1 MGVAADLSGL
11 AEKGEILD
19 KKVGPGTGNIASG
32 PAMTRNEAIRSV
44 EAGIEAV
51 DHVAQEGLDVLGT
64 GDMGIGNTT
73 PSSAIVAVVTNRP
86 VREVTGRGTG
96 LDDAALAHKIAVIE
110 RAIETNQPNRD
121 DPIDVLAKVG
131 GFEIGGLMGAVL
143 GAAARKIPII
153 IDGLISSAGALLAA
167 ELAPHAKDYVIASHQ
182 SVEIGHRAIHEHLGL
197 KPYLD
202 LGLRLGEGTGAALA
216 MHLVDAAVR
225 ILSEMSTFSEAGV
238 SRET

>member
-1 MGVAADLSGL
+1 
-11 AEKGEILD
+11 
-19 KKVGPGTGNIASG
+19 
-32 PAMTRNEAIRSV
+32 
-44 EAGIEAV
+44 
-51 DHVAQEGLDVLGT
+51 
-64 GDMGIGNTT
+64 MGIGNTT